1 MHSRKSAKSIEEK
14 VPIVTFVV
22 KGPVLSSQP
31 IEEGKFLFHL
41 VNGLKDEQVA
51 GGGVF
56 DFVS

>member
-1 MHSRKSAKSIEEK
+1 MSFVIES
-14 VPIVTFVV
+14 FVI